1 MQKRDLFEQ
10 FQKFLNATNSD
21 FRILE
26 YQVPVETQ
34 MEYFNYSNRLRNRL
48 PIEEEPDFE
57 QLASNLFNPESLLE
71 SKRQIL
77 SSLAITRQV
86 KAYRIIEKYLQS
98 SDKELSEWA
107 HMALMESRI
116 ALESELSDERQIYI
130 STGLGGKGNKLR
142 FYILLLSSLCNPFL
156 EYQRN
161 VIERE
166 FTYALEIGDGE
177 IEELTIKDN
186 YVEIILL
193 MPIQSD
199 IRRFVEGVIA
209 ECNQYGDFISN
220 AVMVTNV
227 KKLTE
232 NEIAQIIKRYE
243 DIQTSA

>member
-1 MQKRDLFEQ
+1 MQRRDSFEQ

-21 FRILE
+21 FQILE

-34 MEYFNYSNRLRNRL
+34 MEYFNYSNHLRSSL
-48 PIEEEPDFE
+48 PDAKKPDFE
-57 QLASNLFNPESLLE
+57 QLSFNLFNPESSLE
-71 SKRQIL
+71 SKKQIL
-77 SSLAITRQV
+77 SSLAITRQA
-86 KAYRIIEKYLQS
+86 KAYRIIEKYIQS
-98 SDKELSEWA
+98 DDKELTDWA
-107 HMALMESRI
+107 HMALMENRI

-130 STGLGGKGNKLR
+130 SSGLGGKGYKLR
-142 FYILLLSSLCNPFL
+142 FYILLLSSSVTPFL
-156 EYQRN
+156 DYQRK

-166 FTYALEIGDGE
+166 FTFALNKDDGE

-199 IRRFVEGVIA
+199 IRRLVEDVIA

-232 NEIAQIIKRYE
+232 NEIAQIIKRHE
-243 DIQTSA
+243 DI